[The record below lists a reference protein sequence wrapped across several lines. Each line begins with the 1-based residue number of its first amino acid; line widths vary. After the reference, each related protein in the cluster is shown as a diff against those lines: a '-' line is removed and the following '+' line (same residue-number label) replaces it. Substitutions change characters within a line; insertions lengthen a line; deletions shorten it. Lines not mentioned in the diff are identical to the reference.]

1 MNTVTKNTIE
11 LVPFPH
17 HEWPEGI
24 PPSEQQVTMYRSDAT
39 YRENVHR
46 LVQLLK
52 DGATVTK
59 FRKHPHPG
67 LRKLGNWFKE
77 RRDSLERVAHRGNSP
92 ELDVW
97 PTIAWHM
104 GPCPLQGHR
113 ASVHRVDDLMGYRL
127 GNLEW
132 ASKAVQALE
141 KADGTC
147 KILWQGK
154 YISDRQLVYELKAI
168 GIKCTENRIWQFRKY
183 HQGKYPD
190 LDTLHKAM
198 LQKWGAYEASTAT
211 PTALVPDFLGEAS
224 IEKGI
229 LPRAEW
235 ERYIKAHAKVRL
247 PPLKVQL
254 KVVKELETHLLAQL
268 SKKENG
274 YTHRLEQQLQEVRD
288 FYRRVRNR
296 VDDLETKKSAFLADL
311 IKIDLK
317 EEEFHLHPPGFH
329 HQPAPEPVPP
339 APPAQTTPPEPPQ
352 ITFTGQAEIHAA
364 LWHLD
369 GIYPTY
375 EEALEAYHVGAH
387 TKG

>member
-1 MNTVTKNTIE
+1 MKTVTKNTVE
-11 LVPFPH
+11 LVPFPY

-59 FRKHPHPG
+59 FRKHLHPG

-104 GPCPLQGHR
+104 GPCP
-113 ASVHRVDDLMGYRL
+113 
-127 GNLEW
+127 
-132 ASKAVQALE
+132 
-141 KADGTC
+141 
-147 KILWQGK
+147 
-154 YISDRQLVYELKAI
+154 
-168 GIKCTENRIWQFRKY
+168 
-183 HQGKYPD
+183 HQGQYPD

-254 KVVKELETHLLAQL
+254 KIAKELETHLLAQL

-317 EEEFHLHPPGFH
+317 EEDFHLQPAGFH
-329 HQPAPEPVPP
+329 HKPPPKPVPP
-339 APPAQTTPPEPPQ
+339 APPAHTTPPEPQ
-352 ITFTGQAEIHAA
+352 KMTVAGDAEITAL

-369 GIYPTY
+369 GIYSTY
-375 EEALEAYHVGAH
+375 EEAFDAYHVGAH
-387 TKG
+387 IKG

>member
-1 MNTVTKNTIE
+1 MKTVTKNTVE
-11 LVPFPH
+11 LVPFPY

-59 FRKHPHPG
+59 FRKHLHPG

-132 ASKAVQALE
+132 ASKAVQALD

-154 YISDRQLVYELKAI
+154 YISDRQLTHELKAI
-168 GIKCTENRIWQFRKY
+168 GVKCTENRIWQFRKY

-254 KVVKELETHLLAQL
+254 KIAKELETHLLAQL

-317 EEEFHLHPPGFH
+317 EEDFHLQPAGFH
-329 HQPAPEPVPP
+329 HKPPPKPVPP
-339 APPAQTTPPEPPQ
+339 APPAHTTPPEPQ
-352 ITFTGQAEIHAA
+352 KMTVAGDAEITAL

-369 GIYPTY
+369 GIYSTY
-375 EEALEAYHVGAH
+375 EEAFDAYHVGAH
-387 TKG
+387 IKG